1 MAQFEVHENPNRA
14 SRKTYPFLLDIQ
26 ADLLS
31 DLRTTVVIPL
41 CPVTAVGGDAI
52 TKLCPVMTINGKRF
66 VALSHQLAGVDRKML
81 GKSVADLSRHR
92 PEIIAALDF
101 IVSGV

>member
-1 MAQFEVHENPNRA
+1 MAQFEVYENPNRA
-14 SRKTYPFLLDIQ
+14 SRKTYPFLIDIQ
-26 ADLLS
+26 ADLLR

-41 CPVTAVGGDAI
+41 CPMATVGGDAI

-66 VALSHQLAGVDRKML
+66 VALSHQLSGVDRKML
-81 GKSVADLSRHR
+81 GKAVANLSRHR
-92 PEIIAALDF
+92 AEIIAALDF

>member
-1 MAQFEVHENPNRA
+1 MAQCAVDENPNRA

-41 CPVTAVGGDAI
+41 CPVAVVGE
-52 TKLCPVMTINGKRF
+52 R
-66 VALSHQLAGVDRKML
+66 
-81 GKSVADLSRHR
+81 
-92 PEIIAALDF
+92 
-101 IVSGV
+101 

>member
-1 MAQFEVHENPNRA
+1 MAQFEVYENPNRA

-26 ADLLS
+26 SDLLS

-41 CPVTAVGGDAI
+41 SPVAAVGDAAI
-52 TKLCPVMTINGKRF
+52 AKLCPVVSIDGKRF
-66 VALSHQLAGVDRKML
+66 VALAQQLAGIDRKIL
-81 GKSVADLSRHR
+81 GKAVANLSRYR

-101 IVSGV
+101 IVAGI

>member
-1 MAQFEVHENPNRA
+1 MAQFEVFENPNRA
-14 SRKTYPFLLDIQ
+14 SRKIYPFLLDIQ
-26 ADLLS
+26 SDLLS

-41 CPVTAVGGDAI
+41 CPMAAVGGDVI
-52 TKLCPVMTINGKRF
+52 TKLCPVVSIDGKRF

-81 GKSVADLSRHR
+81 GKAVANLSRYR

-101 IVSGV
+101 IVSGI

>member
-1 MAQFEVHENPNRA
+1 MAQFEVYENPNRA

-26 ADLLS
+26 SDLLS

-41 CPVTAVGGDAI
+41 CPVAAVGGDVI
-52 TKLCPVMTINGKRF
+52 TKLCPVVSIDGKRF
-66 VALSHQLAGVDRKML
+66 VALSNQLAGVDRKML
-81 GKSVADLSRHR
+81 GKAVADLSRYR

-101 IVSGV
+101 IVSGI